1 MFLKKKIQQQQMNKK
16 PTGMFYCLLSVLL
29 VIMLAGLKFS
39 CLNVNSLNMSTANK
53 GCQLRKILGIV
64 KLKSDVIFLSDVRL
78 SNRNM
83 VSSKGDVINLLRTN
97 KFASYSAFFNSTKN
111 KRGVAILINNN
122 LSFSV
127 EAEIRDEEENVLLLR
142 CNIGGDMCI
151 IGAIYGPN
159 NFDINFLE
167 FLHREVTALGDYPI
181 VLGGDWNMTFS
192 NLPIDVCTR
201 MPCHRND
208 ICHHVYSVF
217 KK

>member
-1 MFLKKKIQQQQMNKK
+1 
-16 PTGMFYCLLSVLL
+16 
-29 VIMLAGLKFS
+29 
-39 CLNVNSLNMSTANK
+39 
-53 GCQLRKILGIV
+53 
-64 KLKSDVIFLSDVRL
+64 
-78 SNRNM
+78 M

-127 EAEIRDEEENVLLLR
+127 EAEICDEDENVLLLR

-159 NFDINFLE
+159 NFDVNFFE

-181 VLGGDWNMTFS
+181 VLGGDWNITFS
-192 NLPIDVCTR
+192 NLPIDVNPDCCNMVNLPNLRHSEMLLNLCDELRLTDPFRALYPTKIDFSYNPRR
-201 MPCHRND
+201 MGAVNRSRIDFFILSDELLNRVDDCYIVDHLQSSLFDHKAVNLN
-208 ICHHVYSVF
+208 F
-217 KK
+217 